1 MRSSQANY
9 LKLGYYE
16 ESCPNAEKIVY
27 DFVKS
32 HIPNAPTLAA
42 PLLRMHFHDCFV
54 RGCDASVLINST
66 SENQAEKAATPN
78 LSLRGFG
85 FIDRIKSLLEEE
97 CPGVVSCADIV
108 ALTARDAVVT
118 IGGPYWNVPTGR
130 RDGLISKA
138 TEALNN
144 IPSPTFN
151 FSALQRSFASK
162 GLDIHDLVL
171 LSGAHTIGIAQCQ
184 FFSNRL
190 HNFTGRGDQDPAL
203 DDHYAENLKK
213 FKCKSPQD
221 QTSIAEMD
229 PGSFRTFDLGYY
241 KLLLKRRGIF
251 QSDAALFFNE
261 FGRSM
266 EKMGRVEV
274 KTGDEGEIRKHCAA
288 VNGYYY

>member
-1 MRSSQANY
+1 M
-9 LKLGYYE
+9 
-16 ESCPNAEKIVY
+16 IHV
-27 DFVKS
+27 
-32 HIPNAPTLAA
+32 
-42 PLLRMHFHDCFV
+42 
-54 RGCDASVLINST
+54 NST
-66 SENQAEKAATPN
+66 FSVSN
-78 LSLRGFG
+78 S
-85 FIDRIKSLLEEE
+85 FIS
-97 CPGVVSCADIV
+97 
-108 ALTARDAVVT
+108 
-118 IGGPYWNVPTGR
+118 
-130 RDGLISKA
+130 
-138 TEALNN
+138 
-144 IPSPTFN
+144 
-151 FSALQRSFASK
+151 
-162 GLDIHDLVL
+162 
-171 LSGAHTIGIAQCQ
+171 SGAHTIGIAQCQ

-251 QSDAALFFNE
+251 QSDAALTTTYETKAKILHLVYSPLEVFFNE